1 MKAAHPRAPGAVPT
15 EKSASFVRNA
25 TYLASLDHQEAT
37 RALQQLFLHTHTPV
51 LDFTRRHS
59 TVLTNILS
67 FPLLFPP
74 GFSLFLLDFLFF
86 PLFPLLFPLFFPPG
100 FLSLLREFKFP
111 VR

>member
-51 LDFTRRHS
+51 LDFTHVKLALV
-59 TVLTNILS
+59 TFAT
-67 FPLLFPP
+67 
-74 GFSLFLLDFLFF
+74 
-86 PLFPLLFPLFFPPG
+86 
-100 FLSLLREFKFP
+100 LRDLAIGEGKL
-111 VR
+111 